1 MPGSIG
7 FSLACLEHKDQPR
20 RPGRLFN
27 LSFMVKHQHLFLL
40 LSGLLI
46 LLTPIAG
53 MSSDE
58 KICFREDFNSLD
70 NWKPLF
76 FAGISRHSR
85 YSIEHLGQ
93 NSVLKATARASASGL
108 IYRKTFDIRQCPI
121 VSWRWKVK
129 NIYAKGDALTKAGD
143 DYPLRIYVVFK
154 YDPDQ
159 ASLSKRIKYN
169 LIKAIQGEYPPDSSL
184 NYIWANH
191 MKRGTFLPNAY
202 TDRAMMIVMQSGRS
216 RLNEWITE
224 RVNALED
231 YRRAF
236 GHEPPSKAGL
246 AVMSDSDNTGESA
259 TAWLDFI
266 EVGKEEGSAE
276 N

>member
-1 MPGSIG
+1 
-7 FSLACLEHKDQPR
+7 
-20 RPGRLFN
+20 
-27 LSFMVKHQHLFLL
+27 MVRHRHLLLFLTA
-40 LSGLLI
+40 LLI
-46 LLTPIAG
+46 LLTPG
-53 MSSDE
+53 SGVGSDE
-58 KICFREDFNSLD
+58 ICFREDFNSLD

-76 FAGISRHSR
+76 FANIASHSR
-85 YSIEHLGQ
+85 YSIEHPGG
-93 NSVLKATARASASGL
+93 NTVLKAVAKASASGL

-121 VSWRWKVK
+121 ISWRWKVE

-159 ASLSKRIKYN
+159 ASLSKKIKYN

-184 NYIWANH
+184 NYIWANRL
-191 MKRGTFLPNAY
+191 KKGTLLPNAY

-216 RLNEWITE
+216 RLNSWITE

-236 GHEPPSKAGL
+236 GHEPPSEAGL
-246 AVMSDSDNTGESA
+246 AIMSDGDDTGESA

-266 EVGKEEGSAE
+266 EVEKE
-276 N
+276 